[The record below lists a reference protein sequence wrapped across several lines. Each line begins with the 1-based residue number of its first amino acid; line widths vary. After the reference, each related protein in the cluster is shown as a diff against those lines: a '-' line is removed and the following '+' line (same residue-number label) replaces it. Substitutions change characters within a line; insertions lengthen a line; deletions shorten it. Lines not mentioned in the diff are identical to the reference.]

1 MNQAQLISAASGAAL
16 AAHQRYGIDRTKR
29 VEVFD
34 VLRHVAG
41 EVFFRP
47 LKRICGAYLP
57 SRNAPPGV
65 LINSNLPLSR
75 QRYTAAHEFGH
86 LFLNH
91 STASVDEMTG
101 VSLEERTNWSD
112 EENIAEAF
120 AAFFL
125 MPPGLVESS
134 LRELQI
140 STLTPETA
148 YLLSLKMGTSYRAT
162 VNQLQTL
169 KKLTA
174 AQGKEFRKVPPKQI
188 KNEISEH
195 VASRHDVWVL
205 DEHWNG
211 QKVFPAAQ
219 DAIVLQLR
227 EIPTSG
233 YIWTWNHDP
242 EGLSMVADRF
252 VDEPSSAIGGERV
265 RELVLEVES
274 GFRPEQIELERRQ
287 PWDPGSEPSAQFRV
301 DVVPQEVRKSGPLV
315 LPTLQSN

>member
-1 MNQAQLISAASGAAL
+1 MNQAQLISAAAGAAL
-16 AAHQRYGIDRTKR
+16 QAHQRYGIDRTSR

-34 VLRHVAG
+34 VLRDVAS

-57 SRNAPPGV
+57 AGDSPPGV

-86 LFLNH
+86 LFLGH
-91 STASVDEMTG
+91 SAVSVDEMTG
-101 VSLEERTNWSD
+101 VTLEERQNWSY
-112 EENIAEAF
+112 EENIAETF

-125 MPPGLVESS
+125 MPQGLVETS
-134 LRELQI
+134 LRELHI
-140 STLTPETA
+140 SELTPETA

-162 VNQLQTL
+162 VNHLQTL
-169 KKLTA
+169 KKLSGSKA
-174 AQGKEFRKVPPKQI
+174 NAFRKVPPKQI
-188 KNEISEH
+188 KSGISEH
-195 VASRHDVWVL
+195 VAARHDVWVL

-211 QKVFPAAQ
+211 LKVFPAVE

-233 YIWTWNHDP
+233 YIWTWNQP
-242 EGLSMVADRF
+242 LRAISTLADGF
-252 VDEPSSAIGGERV
+252 ADELTSTIGGERI

-274 GFRPEQIELERRQ
+274 GAQPARIDLERRQ
-287 PWDPGSEPSAQFRV
+287 PWDPDSEPSAHFTV

-315 LPTLQSN
+315 LPTLELN